1 MDYNRILTIQD
12 ISCLSQCSLTVALP
26 IISAFGIETCI
37 LPTAILSTH
46 TAFKGFTCMDF
57 TEEFKKIIAHWEKEK
72 ISFNVFYTGYLLNKE
87 QIDITKEIFNKFSI
101 NNNSLKIIDPVM
113 GDNGKLYTGFELNF
127 AQTMK
132 SLCLNADIILPN
144 LTEACLLTGYEYKE
158 KYDEEYISNLI
169 KKLEEFKVK
178 IIILTG
184 ISYDENTTGVIVVEN
199 GKMKY
204 YKHRKISKT
213 CHGTGDVYSSI
224 FIGSYL
230 KGMNVF
236 DAACAAAD
244 FVLECI
250 EYTIKDK
257 SHWYGVKFE
266 PLLANFIIN
275 LKNKYS
281 LK

>member
-113 GDNGKLYTGFELNF
+113 GDNGKLYTGFDLNF
-127 AQTMK
+127 AQAMK

-199 GKMKY
+199 GKIKY

>member
-26 IISAFGIETCI
+26 IISSFGIETCI
-37 LPTAILSTH
+37 LPSAILSTH
-46 TAFKGFTCMDF
+46 TAFKSPFIMDF

-72 ISFNVFYTGYLLNKE
+72 LNFNVFYTGYLLNKE
-87 QIDITKEIFNKFSI
+87 QINIVKEIFNKFNT

-113 GDNGKLYTGFELNF
+113 GDNGKLYTGFDLNF
-127 AQTMK
+127 VQAMK

-144 LTEACLLTGYEYKE
+144 LTEACLLTEYEYKE

-169 KKLEEFKVK
+169 KKLEEFNVK

-184 ISYDENTTGVIVVEN
+184 INFDENTTGIIVVEK
-199 GKMKY
+199 GKAKY
-204 YKHRKISKT
+204 YKHRKISKI

-230 KGMNVF
+230 KGMNSF

-250 EYTIKDK
+250 EYTIKDT

-266 PLLANFIIN
+266 PLLAN
-275 LKNKYS
+275 L
-281 LK
+281 

>member
-113 GDNGKLYTGFELNF
+113 GDNGKLYTGFDLNF
-127 AQTMK
+127 AQAMK

-158 KYDEEYISNLI
+158 KYDEKYISNLI

-199 GKMKY
+199 GITKY

>member
-1 MDYNRILTIQD
+1 MN
-12 ISCLSQCSLTVALP
+12 
-26 IISAFGIETCI
+26 
-37 LPTAILSTH
+37 
-46 TAFKGFTCMDF
+46 F
-57 TEEFKKIIAHWEKEK
+57 TEEFKKIISHWEKEK
-72 ISFNVFYTGYLLNKE
+72 INFNAFYTGYLLNKE
-87 QIDITKEIFNKFSI
+87 QIDITKEIFTNFSK

-113 GDNGKLYTGFELNF
+113 GDNGKLYTGFDLNF
-127 AQTMK
+127 AQAMK

-184 ISYDENTTGVIVVEN
+184 ISYDENSTGVIVVEN
-199 GKMKY
+199 GNTKY

-230 KGMNVF
+230 KGMSAY
-236 DAACAAAD
+236 DSACAAAD
-244 FVLECI
+244 FVVECI

-266 PLLANFIIN
+266 SLLANFIIN

>member
-37 LPTAILSTH
+37 LPSAILSTH
-46 TAFKGFTCMDF
+46 TAFKSPFIMDF

-72 ISFNVFYTGYLLNKE
+72 INFNVFYTGYLLNKE
-87 QIDITKEIFNKFSI
+87 QINIVKEIFNKFNT

-113 GDNGKLYTGFELNF
+113 GDNGKLYTGFDLNF
-127 AQTMK
+127 VQAMK

-169 KKLEEFKVK
+169 KKLEEFNVK

-184 ISYDENTTGVIVVEN
+184 INFDENTTGIIVVEK
-199 GKMKY
+199 GKTKY
-204 YKHRKISKT
+204 YKHRKISKI

-230 KGMNVF
+230 KGMNSF

-250 EYTIKDK
+250 EYTIKDT

-266 PLLANFIIN
+266 PLLVDFVIR

-281 LK
+281 FK

>member
-1 MDYNRILTIQD
+1 
-12 ISCLSQCSLTVALP
+12 
-26 IISAFGIETCI
+26 
-37 LPTAILSTH
+37 
-46 TAFKGFTCMDF
+46 
-57 TEEFKKIIAHWEKEK
+57 
-72 ISFNVFYTGYLLNKE
+72 
-87 QIDITKEIFNKFSI
+87 
-101 NNNSLKIIDPVM
+101 M
-113 GDNGKLYTGFELNF
+113 GDNGKLYTGFDLNF
-127 AQTMK
+127 VQAMK

-169 KKLEEFKVK
+169 KKLEEFNVK

-184 ISYDENTTGVIVVEN
+184 INFDENTTGIIVVEK
-199 GKMKY
+199 GKTKY
-204 YKHRKISKT
+204 YKHRKISKI

-230 KGMNVF
+230 KGMNAF

-250 EYTIKDK
+250 EYTIKDT

-266 PLLANFIIN
+266 PLLANYVIS

-281 LK
+281 FK

>member
-1 MDYNRILTIQD
+1 M
-12 ISCLSQCSLTVALP
+12 
-26 IISAFGIETCI
+26 E
-37 LPTAILSTH
+37 
-46 TAFKGFTCMDF
+46 
-57 TEEFKKIIAHWEKEK
+57 
-72 ISFNVFYTGYLLNKE
+72 
-87 QIDITKEIFNKFSI
+87 
-101 NNNSLKIIDPVM
+101 
-113 GDNGKLYTGFELNF
+113 NF
-127 AQTMK
+127 K

-199 GKMKY
+199 GKIKY

-257 SHWYGVKFE
+257 K
-266 PLLANFIIN
+266 LL
-275 LKNKYS
+275 
-281 LK
+281 